1 MAKMPKRYA
10 ALRAKVDS
18 NKLYALDDALALVK
32 ECAVAKFDESIDV
45 AVSLGVDTRKSDQ
58 VVRGSV
64 VLPAGTG
71 KIKRSHTSRGHL
83 LGGKS
88 RKRKRHLRKSVVIS
102 SANIN
107 HISPTLPR

>member
-1 MAKMPKRYA
+1 MSKKIKHKTKKAIAKRFKRTA
-10 ALRAKVDS
+10 
-18 NKLYALDDALALVK
+18 
-32 ECAVAKFDESIDV
+32 
-45 AVSLGVDTRKSDQ
+45 
-58 VVRGSV
+58 
-64 VLPAGTG
+64 TG